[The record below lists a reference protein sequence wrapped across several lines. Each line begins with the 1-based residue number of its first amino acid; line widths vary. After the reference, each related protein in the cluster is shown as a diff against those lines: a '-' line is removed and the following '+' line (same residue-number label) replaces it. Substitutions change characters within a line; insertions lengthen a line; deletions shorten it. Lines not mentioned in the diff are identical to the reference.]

1 MNNLHEQKYGAKPEE
16 IEKNSPSSEAYKE
29 RFDFHRLEKISG
41 EKAHQDTTKKYKLK
55 SPLELGEEVLI
66 LTGRLKKKDSLGKFY
81 KSSVENK
88 SCFYKKEI
96 FLITRRQI
104 IDGKFFYWLK
114 STKNGKK
121 LNKKFQREK
130 NYSLSGN
137 FIWFLCQF

>member
-104 IDGKFFYWLK
+104 IDGKYFYWLK
-114 STKNGKK
+114 STKK
-121 LNKKFQREK
+121 
-130 NYSLSGN
+130 
-137 FIWFLCQF
+137 W